1 MKLFK
6 IHRNNI
12 ILLAALFAL
21 TLISCS
27 SDDPIKNRN
36 SAIKKLY
43 TEGVV
48 KIAAAN
54 SFSINTA
61 QMWEGL
67 ELARDK
73 IERENLCPA
82 KIELQK
88 IDDGGDPI
96 SGINKAHEIASQN
109 GVSVVIGHAF
119 SDITLPC
126 SLIYQYYGI
135 LTMNFIS
142 TADNITARNNPIL
155 FSNVPNDEEFGRN
168 LANVFVAKG
177 FKNIIIYYMDN
188 NPGVS
193 MSNSLELYCNK
204 QGINIVNRESFDMS
218 IQSVE
223 IDRTI
228 KRWKNNFIFDAVF
241 VTGRMPTIYD
251 IITIMRNNEIE
262 CPIIGSD
269 SFDDPVLA
277 SMLTL
282 SENDKVYAISN
293 YNPKCETK
301 EFKEFFDNFV
311 AKYGKEPDQ
320 EALQAYDALIV
331 IAKAIAE
338 ADSALPEDIAQVLR
352 GKMYSEA
359 AGPYVFTETGAI
371 SGRKLTP
378 KVFRDGEFVNLE

>member
-6 IHRNNI
+6 THRINI

-43 TEGVV
+43 SEGVV

-142 TADNITARNNPIL
+142 TADNLTARNNPIL
-155 FSNVPNDEEFGRN
+155 FSNIPNDEEFGRN
-168 LANVFVAKG
+168 LANVFAAKG

-228 KRWKNNFIFDAVF
+228 KRWKNNLNALLLVQTVLMTRFLPQCLHLVKTTKFMQFLIIIQDVRQKNLKNFSIILL
-241 VTGRMPTIYD
+241 RNMERSRIRRPCRHMMP
-251 IITIMRNNEIE
+251 
-262 CPIIGSD
+262 
-269 SFDDPVLA
+269 L
-277 SMLTL
+277 L
-282 SENDKVYAISN
+282 
-293 YNPKCETK
+293 
-301 EFKEFFDNFV
+301 
-311 AKYGKEPDQ
+311 
-320 EALQAYDALIV
+320 
-331 IAKAIAE
+331 
-338 ADSALPEDIAQVLR
+338 
-352 GKMYSEA
+352 
-359 AGPYVFTETGAI
+359 
-371 SGRKLTP
+371 
-378 KVFRDGEFVNLE
+378 

>member
-6 IHRNNI
+6 TLGKNI
-12 ILLAALFAL
+12 FILAALYAL

-43 TEGVV
+43 NEGIV

-54 SFSINTA
+54 SFGITND

-73 IERENLCPA
+73 IERENICPA
-82 KIELQK
+82 KIELEK
-88 IDDGGDPI
+88 FDDGGDPI
-96 SGINKAHEIASQN
+96 SGIKTAHEIATDN
-109 GVSVVIGHAF
+109 GISVVIGHAF

-135 LTMNFIS
+135 LTMNYNS
-142 TADNITARNNPIL
+142 TADNITERNNPLL
-155 FSNVPNDEEFGRN
+155 FSNVPDDGDFGRD
-168 LANVFVAKG
+168 LASIFAAKG
-177 FKNIIIYYMDN
+177 FKNIIIYYLDN

-204 QGINIVNRESFDMS
+204 QGINIVNRESFDLS
-218 IQSVE
+218 IQSSE

-228 KRWKNNFIFDAVF
+228 KRWKNNFMFDAVF
-241 VTGRMPTIYD
+241 VTGRIPLIND
-251 IITIMRNNEIE
+251 IITIMRNNEID

-277 SMLTL
+277 AQLPL
-282 SENDKVYAISN
+282 SENDRIYAISN
-293 YNPKCETK
+293 YNAESDTK
-301 EFKEFFDNFV
+301 EFLEFHKNFV
-311 AKYGKEPDQ
+311 AKYQIEPDKR
-320 EALQAYDALIV
+320 ALQAYDALIV
-331 IAKAIAE
+331 LARAIAE
-338 ADSALPEDIAQVLR
+338 ADSALPEDIANVMR
-352 GKMYSEA
+352 GKMYTEA
-359 AGPYVFTETGAI
+359 AGPYVFTQTGAI

-378 KVFRDGEFVNLE
+378 KVFRDGQFVNLE